1 MKLEAVRHTGG
12 FPDVTLSDRST
23 LIVTLRTARRDA
35 KKCKVHYFARTT
47 PDRLETEEMEFTY
60 RDELFDY
67 YRAEIHFHQI
77 ARYQKYYFEIKG
89 DKTAFLAANGFHDRA
104 PDDGFFEYLYANRTG
119 IVHPPEW
126 MKGQVFYQIFP
137 ERFANGDKENDPPET
152 QAWGTPPTRENY
164 MGGDLGG
171 IIEHIDYLR
180 ELGVDC
186 IYLNPIF
193 EGDFNHKY
201 ATTDYFRVDPHF
213 GTEEDLHRLVDSLHA
228 AGIRILL
235 DGVFNHCGIHFAPF
249 ENLLEKQEA
258 SPYREWFFVTE
269 FPIDIT
275 HHSYECV
282 GAYKYMPKLNTGNP
296 EVRKYILDVMAYWI
310 EEFHIDGWRL
320 DVADEV
326 DEGVWEEAR
335 LMMTERYPNTMLL
348 GETWGSGLS
357 LMNGR
362 QMDAIMNYVFRD
374 AVRDYV
380 AAGKIDARQFMDR
393 SMHMLSNYPEAMDQA
408 MFLPLDSHDT
418 ERFLTLSGG
427 DLRKHRAAVTLQMT
441 FVGSPS
447 IYYGDEIGMD
457 GENDPD
463 CRKCMNWDHPDED
476 LKLYY
481 QELIW
486 IRHQHEALRL
496 GRIDIDLC
504 EGRNLAYTRSLGNE
518 SITVLIHA
526 DDSEEEV
533 RIPVK
538 RRSRFVN
545 LLDGEEYV
553 AYSRDHNDTWLS
565 DKLDYQGEMVIPM
578 TPYGVKVLKEESYEK
593 I

>member
-1 MKLEAVRHTGG
+1 
-12 FPDVTLSDRST
+12 
-23 LIVTLRTARRDA
+23 
-35 KKCKVHYFARTT
+35 
-47 PDRLETEEMEFTY
+47 
-60 RDELFDY
+60 
-67 YRAEIHFHQI
+67 
-77 ARYQKYYFEIKG
+77 
-89 DKTAFLAANGFHDRA
+89 
-104 PDDGFFEYLYANRTG
+104 
-119 IVHPPEW
+119 
-126 MKGQVFYQIFP
+126 
-137 ERFANGDKENDPPET
+137 
-152 QAWGTPPTRENY
+152 
-164 MGGDLGG
+164 
-171 IIEHIDYLR
+171 
-180 ELGVDC
+180 
-186 IYLNPIF
+186 
-193 EGDFNHKY
+193 
-201 ATTDYFRVDPHF
+201 
-213 GTEEDLHRLVDSLHA
+213 
-228 AGIRILL
+228 
-235 DGVFNHCGIHFAPF
+235 
-249 ENLLEKQEA
+249 
-258 SPYREWFFVTE
+258 
-269 FPIDIT
+269 
-275 HHSYECV
+275 
-282 GAYKYMPKLNTGNP
+282 
-296 EVRKYILDVMAYWI
+296 KYILDVMAYWI

-418 ERFLTLSGG
+418 ERFLTLCGG

-504 EGRNLAYTRSLGNE
+504 EGRNLAYTRSLENE

-526 DDSEEEV
+526 DNSEEEV

-565 DKLDYQGEMVIPM
+565 DKLDYQGELVIPV
-578 TPYGVKVLKEESYEK
+578 TPYGVKVLKEESYEE